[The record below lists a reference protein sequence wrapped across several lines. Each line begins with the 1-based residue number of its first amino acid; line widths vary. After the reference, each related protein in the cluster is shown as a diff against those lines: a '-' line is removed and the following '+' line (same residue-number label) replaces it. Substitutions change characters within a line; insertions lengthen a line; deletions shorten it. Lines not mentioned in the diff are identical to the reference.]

1 MQYGRFGRSSARSI
15 AQNLS
20 RTAVALQKTHLL
32 TGAINIEAPKWRSF
46 QQCLTRV
53 LAPMSSD
60 GHGIPDN
67 AAMAAHQVIGHA
79 DQTQHQDE
87 LERKRSGLND
97 QAVNNERTFIQGAER
112 RASVH
117 AHQTSVIAPGT

>member
-1 MQYGRFGRSSARSI
+1 
-15 AQNLS
+15 
-20 RTAVALQKTHLL
+20 
-32 TGAINIEAPKWRSF
+32 
-46 QQCLTRV
+46 
-53 LAPMSSD
+53 MSSD

-112 RASVH
+112 RASHGDGSSVGSKIK
-117 AHQTSVIAPGT
+117 QTINKLVPGSS

>member
-20 RTAVALQKTHLL
+20 T
-32 TGAINIEAPKWRSF
+32 
-46 QQCLTRV
+46 
-53 LAPMSSD
+53 MSSD